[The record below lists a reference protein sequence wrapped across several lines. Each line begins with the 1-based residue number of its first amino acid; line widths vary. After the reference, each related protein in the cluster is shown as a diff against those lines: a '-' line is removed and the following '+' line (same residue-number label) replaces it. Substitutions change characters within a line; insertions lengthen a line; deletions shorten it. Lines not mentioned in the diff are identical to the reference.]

1 MTMWIRILRQISIA
15 GRTVRIG
22 DVVEVG
28 VDVSPS
34 DARLLLAI
42 GRAEQ
47 APGPD
52 PVVIASPE
60 AIKPRP
66 RKPNPR

>member
-22 DVVEVG
+22 DVIEVG

-34 DARLLLAI
+34 DARLLLAK

-47 APGPD
+47 ALNPD
-52 PVVIASPE
+52 PVAIAPPG
-60 AIKPRP
+60 AAKPRL

>member
-22 DVVEVG
+22 DVIKVG
-28 VDVSPS
+28 VDVSHS

-47 APGPD
+47 APDPD
-52 PVVIASPE
+52 PVVITSSE
-60 AIKPRP
+60 AAKPRP